1 MKQFVTRYFLL
12 FVLLLA
18 VVIAFAMKATV
29 FQNPKPAQGPTTTSQ
44 RSSGW
49 NAEEGAYWAGN
60 LLEIN
65 TYRLEQAHKGVLNKG
80 EAKLVFAVE
89 NVLPDKLVTADNDEN
104 TILTLKSNLNW
115 RFGIGTS
122 DASFVTSVLTPVHNP
137 IFPNTLLVNTSKQ
150 VWDGYGYQQVAYR
163 DNAYQVKTQVSD
175 NKEANQPNVLSKTRL
190 EDELWN
196 RIRLEPDKL
205 PTGEIQ
211 LIQGT
216 AITQLRN
223 IPLKT
228 LPAKATLADYEGV
241 LYPGKFLKAY
251 TLEYPTDDR
260 TLAIIFERNF
270 PHKIVG
276 WEEEYRTQDNLL
288 TSRAVL
294 VSTVQTDKQ
303 NHKVRS
309 DSTLHN

>member
-18 VVIAFAMKATV
+18 VVIAFAMKATI
-29 FQNPKPAQGPTTTSQ
+29 FQNPKPPPSQ
-44 RSSGW
+44 PATLQLDFGW

-60 LLEIN
+60 LLEVN
-65 TYRLEQAHKGVLNKG
+65 TYRLEQAYKGVLNAG
-80 EAKLVFAVE
+80 EATLVFTVE
-89 NVLPDKLVTADNDEN
+89 SILPNTLSPADNDEN
-104 TILTLKSNLNW
+104 AILTLKSNLTR
-115 RFGIGTS
+115 RFGRGTS
-122 DASFVTSVLTPVHNP
+122 DGSFVTSVLTPVHNP
-137 IFPNTLLVNTSKQ
+137 IFPNTLVVNTSKQ
-150 VWDGYGYQQVAYR
+150 LWEGYGHQQLTYR
-163 DNAYQVKTQVSD
+163 DNAYQVQTQPSD
-175 NKEANQPNVLSKTRL
+175 TKEADQPQSLVKTRL

-211 LIQGT
+211 LIPGT

-241 LYPGKFLKAY
+241 LYPGKFLKSY
-251 TLEYPTDDR
+251 ILEYPTDDR
-260 TLAIIFERNF
+260 TMVFVFEGKF

-294 VSTVQTDKQ
+294 VNTVQTDKQ
-303 NHKVRS
+303 NRKVRS